1 MKVYVAF
8 RTDDVD
14 DEDIPKRMA
23 SPSFTKLK
31 ESMKEAGGGAE
42 FTVVLYDFKPNVANV
57 CQAIADVTELEAT
70 SATDYRI
77 NDQGQLR
84 EVK

>member
-8 RTDDVD
+8 KT
-14 DEDIPKRMA
+14 DEDPPTRQA

-31 ESMKEAGGGAE
+31 EEMKKADAGST

-57 CQAIADVTELEAT
+57 CQAIMDVTELDAD

>member
-8 RTDDVD
+8 RTDVD
-14 DEDIPKRMA
+14 PPTRDA

-31 ESMKEAGGGAE
+31 EAMKGAGAGAE

-57 CQAIADVTELEAT
+57 CQAIMDVTELDAD

-77 NDQGQLR
+77 NDHGQLR